1 VDGPSF
7 TVQLWSDTV
16 TTTSSSIYGTSVDF
30 IFDQLQFVDVVGLF
44 YIYTTKGDTTIVYY
58 IYMIQKVIRLY
69 SRLRSYWSIVR
80 PVYYRV
86 STKTTS
92 PAINAGVGEVGE
104 RTTGAEDLE
113 SAVFDTARPCL
124 SDPV

>member
-1 VDGPSF
+1 
-7 TVQLWSDTV
+7 
-16 TTTSSSIYGTSVDF
+16 
-30 IFDQLQFVDVVGLF
+30 
-44 YIYTTKGDTTIVYY
+44 
-58 IYMIQKVIRLY
+58 MIQKVIRLY

-124 SDPV
+124 SDPYKTAPSCSRYQSEHGYKRSFVVLSSFWR